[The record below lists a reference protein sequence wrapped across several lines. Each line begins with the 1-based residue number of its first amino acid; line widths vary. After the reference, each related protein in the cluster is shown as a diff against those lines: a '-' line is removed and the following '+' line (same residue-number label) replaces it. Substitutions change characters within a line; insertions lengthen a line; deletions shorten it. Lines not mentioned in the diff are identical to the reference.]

1 MGSLDLLRV
10 LQMSGSTP
18 AAISRR
24 SHGVPYAVTYGYD
37 AMGLARSGGGKRAA
51 LARWSLFLATRSAEV
66 IFCATESLVGQMERR
81 RPRGR
86 VVLLPNGVDLRRFR
100 ARPVRASAQGRWKV
114 FSVGRL
120 AAEKNYAMLVAAAA
134 GLGDVE
140 LHLVGDGPEAASL
153 DRAAERAQVPLTR
166 HGVVPQEK
174 LALLLSEADL
184 FVLPSRSEGHPKAL
198 IEAMACALPCIGT
211 NVPGLRDVLENGV
224 NGLLV
229 AETALELKGT
239 IRRLLMD
246 RELALRLGEAARRTV
261 ERNFDLDR
269 ILKSEVAILEGLALD
284 ARRRG
289 RIPVTVT

>member
-1 MGSLDLLRV
+1 
-10 LQMSGSTP
+10 
-18 AAISRR
+18 
-24 SHGVPYAVTYGYD
+24 
-37 AMGLARSGGGKRAA
+37 
-51 LARWSLFLATRSAEV
+51 
-66 IFCATESLVGQMERR
+66 
-81 RPRGR
+81 
-86 VVLLPNGVDLRRFR
+86 
-100 ARPVRASAQGRWKV
+100 
-114 FSVGRL
+114 
-120 AAEKNYAMLVAAAA
+120 
-134 GLGDVE
+134 
-140 LHLVGDGPEAASL
+140 
-153 DRAAERAQVPLTR
+153 
-166 HGVVPQEK
+166 
-174 LALLLSEADL
+174 
-184 FVLPSRSEGHPKAL
+184 
-198 IEAMACALPCIGT
+198 MACALPCIGT